1 MTATIN
7 ETLPA
12 VQCTPWCEDRNG
24 HTDAWHPDDQHCCS
38 AEHRV
43 TLSRMPLLTF
53 GEHRWL
59 DNVRVYLGREREGSP
74 YVHLGRDTNQ
84 GAELSMSEARELRDA
99 LTDLLVTASIA

>member
-1 MTATIN
+1 MAPRR
-7 ETLPA
+7 PA
-12 VQCTPWCEDRNG
+12 LLQRRAP
-24 HTDAWHPDDQHCCS
+24 
-38 AEHRV
+38 V

-53 GEHRWL
+53 EEHRWL